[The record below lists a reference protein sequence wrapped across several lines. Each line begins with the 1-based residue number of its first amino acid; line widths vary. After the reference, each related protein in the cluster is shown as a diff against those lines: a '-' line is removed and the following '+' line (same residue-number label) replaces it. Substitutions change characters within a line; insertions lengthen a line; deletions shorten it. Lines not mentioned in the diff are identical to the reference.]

1 MQDLIAVITI
11 PIINSKRNEWE
22 TFDIITVIVAS
33 ISMILAIPAFAQIRS
48 RS

>member
-1 MQDLIAVITI
+1 MQDLIAVIAI

-33 ISMILAIPAFAQIRS
+33 ISMLLAVPALAQIRS
-48 RS
+48 KS